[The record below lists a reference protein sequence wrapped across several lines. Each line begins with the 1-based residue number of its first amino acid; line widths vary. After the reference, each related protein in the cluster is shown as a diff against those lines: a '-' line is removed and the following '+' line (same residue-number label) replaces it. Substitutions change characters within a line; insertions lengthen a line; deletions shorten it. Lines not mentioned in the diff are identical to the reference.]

1 MIKESDA
8 VFALSALAHQTRL
21 RVFRAL
27 VGAGPNGLSAGT
39 LNARL
44 RLSPPNLSFH
54 LSHLSHAGLVQARR
68 EGRSIIYAAN
78 LDAMNRLLAY
88 LTDHCC
94 GGRPE
99 LCVPQA
105 TNVCDASAS
114 GPRLARRVAGRAA
127 R

>member
-1 MIKESDA
+1 MIKESA
-8 VFALSALAHQTRL
+8 ALSALSALAHQTRL

-27 VGAGPNGLSAGT
+27 VGAGPNGLAAGA
-39 LNARL
+39 LSLRL
-44 RLSPPNLSFH
+44 RISPPNLSFH
-54 LSHLSHAGLVQARR
+54 LSHLSHAGLVGARR

-78 LDAMNRLLAY
+78 FNAMDRLLAY

-99 LCVPQA
+99 LCAPQRTTACSAPRA
-105 TNVCDASAS
+105 TVRLAASA
-114 GPRLARRVAGRAA
+114 RARTA